1 MKIIKMEIIHVKPRY
16 SFLKVYTDEGI
27 TGIGEACLEGKA
39 RVVEMAIKDFEYL
52 LIGQD
57 PRNIEHLWNLMYRGT
72 FYRAGAILC
81 SAISAID
88 QALWDILGKSLNVP
102 VYKLL
107 GGAVRDRI
115 RVYKHV
121 NTDENV
127 NTDDTERI
135 VELAIKAVQEG
146 YTMIKTALPGPAR
159 IVESKGFI
167 DRQVK
172 RMAALRDAIGPEVD
186 FGIDFHGR
194 VSPALAIQLIK
205 EFEPFKP
212 MFIEEPCLPENV
224 DTMVT
229 IARSTTI
236 PIATGERLYT
246 RWGFKD
252 VLEKQAAAIIQPDLA
267 HCGGITEAKKIA
279 AMGEVYYTGFAPHN
293 PLGPVNLAAS
303 IQLSATVQSFIALEQ
318 LTLGEGL
325 IKQPFQLKNGFVDL
339 PTAPGL
345 GVELDEE
352 KIATLLYS
360 GDWKLPY
367 WTHKDDN
374 SVADW

>member
-1 MKIIKMEIIHVKPRY
+1 MKITKMEIIHVKPRY

-27 TGIGEACLEGKA
+27 TGIGEACLEGRA
-39 RVVEMAIKDFEYL
+39 RVVEMAIKDFEYM

-72 FYRAGAILC
+72 FYRAGAILS

-107 GGAVRDRI
+107 GGAVRDKI

-121 NTDENV
+121 NTDESV
-127 NTDDTERI
+127 NSDDTERI
-135 VELAIKAVQEG
+135 VELAKKAVQEG

-159 IVESKGFI
+159 IIESKGFI
-167 DRQVK
+167 ERQVK
-172 RMAALRDAIGPEVD
+172 RMAALRDAIGSEVD

-303 IQLSATVQSFIALEQ
+303 IQLSATVQSFVAQEQ

-345 GVELDEE
+345 GVELDEK

-367 WTHKDDN
+367 WTHQDDN

>member
-1 MKIIKMEIIHVKPRY
+1 MMKITKMEVIHVKPRF

-27 TGIGEACLEGKA
+27 TGLGEACLEGRA

-57 PRNIEHLWNLMYRGT
+57 PRRIEYLWDLMYRGT

-115 RVYKHV
+115 RLYKHV
-121 NTDENV
+121 HE
-127 NTDDTERI
+127 DDIEEFKKQAKI
-135 VELAIKAVQEG
+135 AVQEG
-146 YTMIKTALPGPAR
+146 YTMIKTAIDVKAH
-159 IVESKGFI
+159 IVETKSFI
-167 DRQVK
+167 DREVE
-172 RMAALRDAIGPEVD
+172 RIGILRDTIGPDVD

-194 VSPALAIQLIK
+194 ISPALAIQLAK
-205 EFEPFKP
+205 EFEQFKP

-229 IARSTTI
+229 IARATTI
-236 PIATGERLYT
+236 PVATGERLYT
-246 RWGFKD
+246 RWGFRE
-252 VLEKQAAAIIQPDLA
+252 VLEKQAAAILQPDPS

-279 AMGEVYYTGFAPHN
+279 AMGEVYYAGFAPHN

-303 IQLSATVQSFIALEQ
+303 IHLDAVTPSFVAQEQ
-318 LTLGEGL
+318 ITLGEGL
-325 IKQPFQLKNGFVDL
+325 IKHPFELKNGYVDL

-345 GVELDEE
+345 GIELDEE
-352 KIATLLYS
+352 AFEHLRYE
-360 GDWKLPY
+360 GDWRLPY
-367 WTHKDDN
+367 WFHKDDN
-374 SVADW
+374 SLAEW

>member
-1 MKIIKMEIIHVKPRY
+1 MKITKMEVIHVKPRY
-16 SFLKVYTDEGI
+16 SFLKIVTDEGI
-27 TGIGEACLEGKA
+27 TGIGEACLEGRA
-39 RVVEMAIKDFEYL
+39 RVVEMAIQDFEYML
-52 LIGQD
+52 LGQD

-72 FYRAGAILC
+72 FYRAGAIMC

-107 GGAVRDRI
+107 GGAVRDKI

-121 NTDENV
+121 NTDEKV
-127 NTDDTERI
+127 TTDDMERFI
-135 VELAIKAVQEG
+135 GLAKKAVQEG
-146 YTMIKTALPGPAR
+146 YTMIKTALPGPAH
-159 IVESKGFI
+159 ILETKGFI
-167 DRQVK
+167 DRQVQ
-172 RMAALRDAIGPEVD
+172 RVAALREAIGPDVD

-194 VSPALAIQLIK
+194 VSPALAMQLIK

-252 VLEKQAAAIIQPDLA
+252 VLEKQAAAILQPDLA

-303 IQLSATVQSFIALEQ
+303 IQLSATVPSFVAQEQ
-318 LTLGEGL
+318 ITLGEGL
-325 IKQPFQLKNGFVDL
+325 IKQPFVLKDGYVDL

-352 KIATLLYS
+352 KIAPLRYS

-367 WTHKDDN
+367 WIHEDDH